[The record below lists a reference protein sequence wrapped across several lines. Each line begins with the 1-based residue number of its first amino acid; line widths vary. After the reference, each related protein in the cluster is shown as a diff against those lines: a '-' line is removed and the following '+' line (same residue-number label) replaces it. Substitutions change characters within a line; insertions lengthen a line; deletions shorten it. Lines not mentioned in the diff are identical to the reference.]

1 MVELLKLLH
10 APQRE
15 REQNRAIRRRRHF
28 HPSGPHRR

>member
-15 REQNRAIRRRRHF
+15 REQHRAIRRRGNF
-28 HPSGPHRR
+28 HPSGSHRR